1 MKFGHRNCTI
11 LSVSAPQWCRE
22 QTHGCGC
29 SAWKLDEDGQWRV
42 WRDGQWRKP
51 NNELYDANYAEWQ
64 KRQDLLAAIQAQVKA
79 WRQEN
84 EKVSAMLRD
93 CIFSQSQ
100 QLGIV
105 AHMHERS
112 KCANALEDIWQ
123 AHRGKEGE
131 R

>member
-1 MKFGHRNCTI
+1 MDITTG
-11 LSVSAPQWCRE
+11 L
-22 QTHGCGC
+22 QTV
-29 SAWKLDEDGQWRV
+29 D
-42 WRDGQWRKP
+42 
-51 NNELYDANYAEWQ
+51 ELYDANYAEWK
-64 KRQDLLAAIQAQVKA
+64 KRQDLLAAIQSQVKA
-79 WRQEN
+79 WRDEN
-84 EKVSAMLRD
+84 SETSAMLKE

-123 AHRGKEGE
+123 AHRE